1 MKTPFLA
8 LALLLILTSP
18 LAALGGSG
26 DRALPLSTAPASIT
40 LDGDPDEWGVFDC
53 TGKAPGLYLE
63 TLNGIPQWIW
73 CDPQEDERTDFA
85 NPDPRADLLE
95 FRVTADQN
103 YLYGLVKVAG
113 MDFENLGTNGA
124 TAVLITVNRNGSGSQ
139 EWFGLWS
146 ETKISTNA
154 NWSRQVIINLGSAQ
168 LNGTGTRGIV
178 GLGDNWGKAFLL
190 VNESW
195 NLLTDRESQ
204 MAADVSKNTIE
215 FGVKWDMLGGVPSGG
230 SFFLRIGLITG
241 RGYGDGDGNG
251 NLWEINEA
259 SDALDAVTTLD
270 AVTNNT
276 RNTWYEVQDGVVDY
290 YIDLYFETTPPYYPV
305 PEPGLLIGIAT
316 AVSVFAMLLLLKR
329 RR

>member
-26 DRALPLSTAPASIT
+26 DKALPLSSASASIR
-40 LDGDPDEWGVFDC
+40 LDGDPAEWGVFNC

-73 CDPQEDERTDFA
+73 CDPQGDERTDFA
-85 NPDPRADLLE
+85 SPDPRADLLE
-95 FRVTADQN
+95 FRVTADQD

-113 MDFENLGTNGA
+113 MDFGNLGTNGA

-139 EWFGLWS
+139 EGFGLES
-146 ETKISTNA
+146 ETKISPDA
-154 NWSRQVIINLGSAQ
+154 KWFRQVIINLGSAQ
-168 LNGTGTRGIV
+168 LSGTLESV
-178 GLGDNWGKAFLL
+178 GLGDSWGKAFLL
-190 VNESW
+190 VDENW
-195 NLLTDRESQ
+195 NRLTDSDSESQ

-215 FGVKWDMLGGVPSGG
+215 FRIKWDMLGGVPSGG
-230 SFFLRIGLITG
+230 SFFLRIELITG
-241 RGYGDGDGNG
+241 RGYGDGGGNG
-251 NLWEINEA
+251 NIWEINGA
-259 SDALDAVTTLD
+259 SDALDAVT
-270 AVTNNT
+270 NIKE
-276 RNTWYEVQDGVVDY
+276 NTWVEVENGVVDY

-316 AVSVFAMLLLLKR
+316 AVSVLAMLLLLKR

>member
-26 DRALPLSTAPASIT
+26 DKALPLSIAPASII
-40 LDGDPDEWGVFDC
+40 LDGDPVEWGVFNC

-63 TLNGIPQWIW
+63 TLNDIPQWIW
-73 CDPQEDERTDFA
+73 CDPQGDERTDFA

-95 FRVTADQN
+95 FRVTADQD
-103 YLYGLVKVAG
+103 YLYGLVKVTG
-113 MDFENLGTNGA
+113 MNFGNLGTSGA

-146 ETKISTNA
+146 DTKISPDA
-154 NWSRQVIINLGSAQ
+154 KWFRQVIINLGSTQ
-168 LNGTGTRGIV
+168 LSGTQGTV
-178 GLGDNWGKAFLL
+178 GLGDGWGKAFLL
-190 VNESW
+190 VDENW
-195 NLLTDRESQ
+195 NRLTDGESQ

-215 FGVKWDMLGGVPSGG
+215 FRVKWDMLGGVPSGG

-241 RGYGDGDGNG
+241 RGYGDGGGNG
-251 NLWEINEA
+251 NIWEINGA
-259 SDALDAVTTLD
+259 SDALDAVTMIEG
-270 AVTNNT
+270 
-276 RNTWYEVQDGVVDY
+276 NTWNEVQDGVVDY

-316 AVSVFAMLLLLKR
+316 AVSAFAMLLLLKR
-329 RR
+329 RK

>member
-1 MKTPFLA
+1 MKTRFLA
-8 LALLLILTSP
+8 LTLLLIITSP

-26 DRALPLSTAPASIT
+26 DRALPLSAPLASIT
-40 LDGDPDEWGVFDC
+40 LDGDPVEWGVFDC

-73 CDPQEDERTDFA
+73 CDPQGDERTDFA

-95 FRVTADQN
+95 FRVTADQD
-103 YLYGLVKVAG
+103 YLYGLVKVAN
-113 MDFENLGTNGA
+113 MDFGSLGTSGA
-124 TAVLITVNRNGSGSQ
+124 TAVLITVNRNGSGTQ
-139 EWFGLWS
+139 QWFGLMS
-146 ETKISTNA
+146 DTRISPDA
-154 NWSRQVIINLGSAQ
+154 KWFRQVIINLGSAQ
-168 LNGTGTRGIV
+168 LSGTQGTV

-190 VNESW
+190 LDEGW
-195 NLLTDRESQ
+195 NRLTDGESQ

-215 FGVKWDMLGGVPSGG
+215 FRVKWDMLGGVPSGG

-241 RGYGDGDGNG
+241 RGYGNGHDYGDVWDIGG
-251 NLWEINEA
+251 GGV
-259 SDALDAVTTLD
+259 SDALDAVTMIEG
-270 AVTNNT
+270 
-276 RNTWYEVQDGVVDY
+276 NTWNEVQDGVVDY